1 MQGEAEL
8 LSDFARYLCIL
19 VSGFLEQAVI
29 ELVLE
34 YVRTHSQ
41 PSIHRHIDQRL
52 RRFTNAKTQRLLELL
67 GSFDSDWRQDLE
79 KFIVD
84 EYKDAVDGIVDL
96 RNTISHGRFAGI
108 TFIRVQ
114 NYYARI
120 KDVVDHI
127 ADLCAPKANTN
138 IGTKS

>member
-1 MQGEAEL
+1 
-8 LSDFARYLCIL
+8 
-19 VSGFLEQAVI
+19 
-29 ELVLE
+29 
-34 YVRTHSQ
+34 
-41 PSIHRHIDQRL
+41 
-52 RRFTNAKTQRLLELL
+52 
-67 GSFDSDWRQDLE
+67 LE

-114 NYYARI
+114 NYYTRI

-127 ADLCAPKANTN
+127 ADLCVPKANTN
-138 IGTKS
+138 IGARS